1 MVNLIINNNPFP
13 IIKSHTYRRTIF
25 LLRLNCDI
33 AFIIEQKIVI
43 RLKFG
48 QPRFRKR
55 TNNLNIHKTPS
66 FYIRNKDYDLIMFVY
81 RILHDFTKEFKW
93 KIDTPTIILKNL
105 NKKGLPIVTLQPS
118 KPYSISLLF
127 HPDET

>member
-33 AFIIEQKIVI
+33 AYIIEHKIVI
-43 RLKFG
+43 LLNFE
-48 QPRFRKR
+48 QPRFRKH
-55 TNNLNIHKTPS
+55 TNNMNIHKTPS

-105 NKKGLPIVTLQPS
+105 NKKRFTHCH
-118 KPYSISLLF
+118 F
-127 HPDET
+127 TTE